1 MTVQKTQSSIFS
13 IGSEWKLVR
22 EQQEAQEREA
32 RRDVL
37 RAWMAQTDYEDI
49 SGESNP
55 HKCALP
61 IPFGHPDFFFPRLP
75 APKAITS
82 VYEPTGSIPTKAKE
96 PPANN
101 RKAPSVDLLEVGR
114 LLLEACYLIEEVKTL
129 LDHTNLLLSPAVN
142 IAQKP
147 PAIQEEILVEAV
159 PSTEF
164 GQDDQA
170 EEVVMASTEVAVLKD
185 LEVTLEVVADLEAA
199 LSATPKIIKKKAAK
213 KPQEPAKKPAKK
225 KIYFGSGF
233 VSSKKILTCPSI
245 RQAFEQTL
253 AGQDENSK
261 KFFYHL
267 YHSYNRKQYD
277 RDGWVQIHSQLI
289 RQEFG
294 SVDFKKLLGLIE
306 INGSYEVGHSCKQY
320 RIDPLALEMV
330 EQSILGALSSG
341 ELERVDLLTGKPC
354 NKAFSSE
361 LFDENR
367 NKLPELVSRRIK
379 SYNTPVVFNKRAAN
393 LFLEQKR
400 LEYKAEEKLNG
411 RSKKREK
418 LFLSYMNDVRC
429 LEAVV
434 FGHQSVDLPGGRA
447 AYVPAYKAQVS
458 GRISHLG
465 GSFQSAS
472 RELTAAAFFD
482 LDYNNYDLKS
492 AQPSIYLQMLQR
504 YNISDGGWLQDYI
517 SGVTGKAVIAEK
529 IGVSIDTWKRVLCA
543 VLMGSMIPDINKAE
557 KGFWNIAK
565 TLANKD
571 TTKRKNKLVVP
582 SLYSCFLSEFNNNP
596 EIAFQAY
603 SRFTEICNP
612 LLGAIKQVGTLIK
625 TAIKNQDRT
634 ELPELQKGN
643 NGLYIKN
650 AAGMVLQLKEIP
662 SASLIAK
669 VQSHLLQGSES
680 CLITNIISM
689 AEKYGFKPLLDFH
702 DGFLCSG
709 VVPPT
714 AVEEAV
720 ANCGIAGV
728 LETKP
733 FKNPLI

>member
-1 MTVQKTQSSIFS
+1 MTVQKIQSSIFS
-13 IGSEWKLVR
+13 IKEWQATSE
-22 EQQEAQEREA
+22 QEAALDREA
-32 RRDVL
+32 RRAKL
-37 RAWMAQTDYEDI
+37 RAWMAQTDFTDI
-49 SGESNP
+49 SGETNP
-55 HKCALP
+55 HKCSLP
-61 IPFGHPDFFFPRLP
+61 LRYDHPDFSFLPKVP
-75 APKAITS
+75 APKAINS
-82 VYEPTGSIPTKAKE
+82 AYEPSGSVPSKAKE
-96 PPANN
+96 LPANN
-101 RKAPSVDLLEVGR
+101 RKAPSVDLLKLE
-114 LLLEACYLIEEVKTL
+114 LLLGEAEILVEEVK
-129 LDHTNLLLSPAVN
+129 LLLSPTSSIPHKAFG
-142 IAQKP
+142 
-147 PAIQEEILVEAV
+147 IQEEVPLEAV

-170 EEVVMASTEVAVLKD
+170 EEVVMASTEVAVLED

-233 VSSKKILTCPSI
+233 VSSKKIITCPSI

-267 YHSYNRKQYD
+267 YRSYNRKQYD
-277 RDGWVQIHSQLI
+277 QDGWVQIHSQLI

-306 INGSYEVGHSCKQY
+306 INGSYKVGEACKQY

-465 GSFQSAS
+465 GGFQSAS